1 MTTSQKAALSLLISV
16 VLFGAF
22 TALTF
27 TGLFDL
33 VESRFYNPSI
43 ANSLTRE
50 TTRNAD
56 AIDNFFT
63 ELQTR
68 FSGTLKDPSIRHSFL
83 PNQSAEDISE
93 RSRVYGLLI
102 ESIGGLQ
109 WVRFIDSGGT
119 RIHYSTF
126 GPDIAQQDRQ
136 SVSYRGYAEQDFPY
150 EKIAV
155 NDGGTPKYTFD
166 EAGDRILFSFPFYD
180 SFEVYRGTAV
190 FSVSVRAVAE
200 KLISEG
206 RIKVGQDLSVIS
218 NPPGLLTGVSTAT
231 EKVLVPEVSSIWQEG
246 GVKVAR
252 LVSPDTNA
260 SMALISVKTSHGFFI
275 GRLVD
280 EDLFSFPL
288 TMKIILLAS
297 FFLTV
302 YLTIFLL
309 FNLRQDSVTIV
320 QNRLKQLQ
328 ISLIEQYYE
337 RKSDVDWNRWSRELE
352 QRRDE
357 ISGELKQGIKASSSG
372 KNKDI
377 DVLIDK
383 SWDELLSVIGG
394 RKEATLDEGKLETIL
409 NRVLAAL
416 PGTTAT
422 QILPEKQTALTV
434 QTQTEETLEEID
446 EAEDVEE
453 LTEEAE
459 AVESLEE
466 VSDSAEIAEEIQ
478 PVEDVLI
485 ETVAGIE
492 QAEAAKTPASGEA
505 SLETGGELEELEE
518 FAELEEAEEPLEIE
532 SAGAHEETVPDRV
545 PDDMDVPVIDVADLD
560 LSESQANAVV
570 LAFDSAEEIE
580 ELEELGDAEGVPDNR
595 EKIPAEVA
603 SEAPVSE
610 QANNK
615 TTIDKLASQIEFSP
629 ISEPES
635 SEDMLFHDDFEV
647 VSPFSSMLFDFSDF
661 EDKEGPSGQ
670 EKETIVKEESARE
683 NDEDIEFLDVVDNEE
698 ARKESRV
705 SDELTEIILEEDKNI
720 NKKLF
725 MISKSFLDVAGN
737 SDIETLE
744 ALPGEIETL
753 EALPDDVDEII
764 TEKEGIPYISKE
776 ALRYDSEQ
784 SVSVNKEFKNLVDS
798 IIN

>member
-1 MTTSQKAALSLLISV
+1 VTTSQKAALSLLISV

-33 VESRFYNPSI
+33 IEARFYNPSI

-50 TTRNAD
+50 ITRNAD
-56 AIDNFFT
+56 AIDDFLT

-68 FSGTLKDPSIRHSFL
+68 FSGTLKDSGIRHSFL

-109 WVRFIDSGGT
+109 WVRFIDSAGT
-119 RIHYSTF
+119 RIHYSTY

-136 SVSYRGYAEQDFPY
+136 SVSYRGYAEPDMPY

-155 NDGGTPKYTFD
+155 NDGGAPKYTFD
-166 EAGDRILFSFPFYD
+166 ETGDRILFSFPFYD

-190 FSVSVRAVAE
+190 FSVSIRAVAE
-200 KLISEG
+200 KLISDG

-218 NPPGLLTGVSTAT
+218 NPPGLLSGVSTAI
-231 EKVLVPEVSSIWQEG
+231 EKVLTPEVSSIWLEG

-252 LVSPDTNA
+252 LVSPDSNV
-260 SMALISVKTSHGFFI
+260 SLALISVKTSHGFYV

-280 EDLFSFPL
+280 EVLFSFPL

-337 RKSDVDWNRWSRELE
+337 RKSDVDWSRWSRELE

-357 ISGELKQGIKASSSG
+357 ISAELKQGIKTSSPG
-372 KNKDI
+372 KNNDI

-394 RKEATLDEGKLETIL
+394 RKETGIDEVKLETIL

-416 PGTTAT
+416 PAAAAVPIT
-422 QILPEKQTALTV
+422 PEEQPAQAVQKQA
-434 QTQTEETLEEID
+434 EDTLEESG
-446 EAEDVEE
+446 EAEVVEE

-459 AVESLEE
+459 AAE
-466 VSDSAEIAEEIQ
+466 VIEEIQ
-478 PVEDVLI
+478 PLEEAFI
-485 ETVAGIE
+485 ETKAENE
-492 QAEAAKTPASGEA
+492 QVEAVKAPDSDEVSASSEEA
-505 SLETGGELEELEE
+505 VGELEELEE
-518 FAELEEAEEPLEIE
+518 LAELDDAEEALELESAEAPEEP
-532 SAGAHEETVPDRV
+532 APDRA
-545 PDDMDVPVIDVADLD
+545 PEDMEVPVIDIADLD
-560 LSESQANAVV
+560 LTENQADAVV
-570 LAFDSAEEIE
+570 SAFDSAEEIE
-580 ELEELGDAEGVPDNR
+580 ELEELGDAEEVAENR
-595 EKIPAEVA
+595 EKVQAEVA
-603 SEAPVSE
+603 SEEPVSE
-610 QANNK
+610 HTDSK
-615 TTIDKLASQIEFSP
+615 TTIEKLASQIEFSP
-629 ISEPES
+629 IPEPENT
-635 SEDMLFHDDFEV
+635 EDVIFHEDFEV

-661 EDKEGPSGQ
+661 EDQESPPSGQ
-670 EKETIVKEESARE
+670 VKENTAKEESIRE
-683 NDEDIEFLDVVDNEE
+683 NDEDIEFLDVADTEE
-698 ARKESRV
+698 TREESQV
-705 SDELTEIILEEDKNI
+705 PDELTEITLEEDKNI
-720 NKKLF
+720 NKRLF

-776 ALRYDSEQ
+776 ALSSDSEQ
-784 SVSVNKEFKNLVDS
+784 DVSINKEFKNLVDS